1 MVWFFDVGFLFGVLG
16 SSSEWYTQE
25 ASELHLKN
33 ALEGNKSL
41 KELSESYL
49 GFVVIKPIKDK
60 DIDGNF
66 LNF

>member
-1 MVWFFDVGFLFGVLG
+1 MVYARSKWTSF
-16 SSSEWYTQE
+16 E
-25 ASELHLKN
+25 K

-60 DIDGNF
+60 DIDGSF